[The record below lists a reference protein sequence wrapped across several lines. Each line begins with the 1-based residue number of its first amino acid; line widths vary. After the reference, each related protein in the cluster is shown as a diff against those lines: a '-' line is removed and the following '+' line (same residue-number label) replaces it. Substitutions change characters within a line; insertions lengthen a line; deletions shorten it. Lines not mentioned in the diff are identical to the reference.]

1 MRHHAIALLGLLLL
15 STGCGSKPG
24 ERAGSGSAPPAARAV
39 SADSSVASSTEAM
52 CLEHGVLEAV
62 CTKCHPKLIPIF
74 KAKGDWCAEH
84 EFPESICPICHPER
98 GGKPAVDVSTD
109 EAPANGT
116 RIRFKTLETARQA
129 GIETVKAVHGTDES
143 AILATARI
151 VPDPARMARVNVTA
165 TGVVRSLKV
174 DIGTHVSRGDP
185 LVVIE
190 SAAVAADRGRLA
202 TARARARTAEADF
215 QRETELQA
223 KGVSSQKEVQAA
235 KQELETAEAEVAMAE
250 ASLAMIGTTE
260 GPAGTYLLK
269 APIAGVVTRREASV
283 GSLVNAEEVVFE
295 IIDTAR
301 LWAEIDI
308 PERDAGGV
316 SAGQAVTLV
325 IDGMPGREFS
335 ATISYVAPMVDDRT
349 RTVLARAPLD
359 NRDGAL
365 RANVFARARIVG
377 RDPAGSVLIPRSAL
391 HEAKGVNLVFVRLH
405 EDEYI
410 TRRVTVGG
418 STAGDLV
425 AINTGIESGE
435 DIVTTGS
442 FLLKTET
449 LKGSIGAGCCEVEA
463 PK

>member
-1 MRHHAIALLGLLLL
+1 MRRNVFAALGLLPLL
-15 STGCGSKPG
+15 GGCGSDPRKEAESTPAPRPA
-24 ERAGSGSAPPAARAV
+24 ETVAASAP
-39 SADSSVASSTEAM
+39 DASSTDAM
-52 CLEHGVLEAV
+52 CLEHGVLEAL
-62 CTKCHPKLIPIF
+62 CTKCHPKLTTIF

-98 GGKPAVDVSTD
+98 GGKPATDVSTD

-129 GIETVKAVHGTDES
+129 GIETVKAVPGQDES
-143 AILATARI
+143 AVLATARI

-165 TGVVRSLKV
+165 AGVVRSLKV
-174 DIGTHVSRGDP
+174 DIGTRVSRGDP

-190 SAAVAADRGRLA
+190 SAAVAADRGRLT
-202 TARARARTAEADF
+202 TARARARTAEATF

-223 KGVSSQKEVQAA
+223 KGISSQKEVQAA
-235 KQELETAEAEVAMAE
+235 RQELETAAAEVAAAE
-250 ASLAMIGTTE
+250 ASLNMVGTAE
-260 GPAGTYLLK
+260 GSAGTYVLK
-269 APIAGVVTRREASV
+269 APIAGVVTRRDASV
-283 GSLVNAEEVVFE
+283 GSMVDAEEVVFE
-295 IIDTAR
+295 IIDTAL

-316 SAGQAVTLV
+316 SAGQTVTLD
-325 IDGMPGREFS
+325 IDGMPDREFS
-335 ATISYVAPMVDDRT
+335 GTISYVAPMVDDRT
-349 RTVLARAPLD
+349 RTVLARAALE

-365 RANVFARARIVG
+365 RANVFARARIVS
-377 RDPAGSVLIPRSAL
+377 RSPTSSVMIPRAAL

-405 EDEYI
+405 EDEFI
-410 TRRVTVGG
+410 TRRVQVGG
-418 STAGDLV
+418 NTGDLV